1 MAAKKDA
8 SWDEPKADRKSDLP
22 GGSEELPEEKQQ
34 DAEAADKAATDSAA
48 REVPLDSPDPKRAYA
63 AERERMAR
71 EDRLAQHQQ
80 KSREATGAPVE
91 LPETAAQQNQAE
103 LAEKK

>member
-1 MAAKKDA
+1 MDAKKDA
-8 SWDEPKADRKSDLP
+8 
-22 GGSEELPEEKQQ
+22 EKQKDAAAVPGEQ
-34 DAEAADKAATDSAA
+34 DLSAEKQKDAKAADKAATESAA

-63 AERERMAR
+63 ANRERMAR
-71 EDRLAQHQQ
+71 EDRLSQHQQ

>member
-1 MAAKKDA
+1 MAAKKD
-8 SWDEPKADRKSDLP
+8 DKPEDKANDKPAGEQDLP
-22 GGSEELPEEKQQ
+22 LEKQQ
-34 DAEAADKAATDSAA
+34 DAEAARETAEVSAA

-63 AERERMAR
+63 ADRERMAR
-71 EDRLAQHQQ
+71 QDRLAQHQQ